1 MKRILLLITV
11 LLAIFVITGCG
22 DNKAAQAS
30 QTQQQTA
37 QQIIR
42 FSLRKQ
48 KKNRIKTLVR
58 NMKELYRIWRT
69 TIQFLLAT
77 LTGGAICL

>member
-11 LLAIFVITGCG
+11 LLAIFVITGCE
-22 DNKAAQAS
+22 DNKAAKAS
-30 QTQQQTA
+30 QTPQQTA

-69 TIQFLLAT
+69 TIQFSLAT